1 MTQSLAPFP
10 RPRPVRLRASDAE
23 AVRAWASRF
32 AVTEDDLRRAI
43 KKVGD
48 RVDIVQRELME

>member
-1 MTQSLAPFP
+1 
-10 RPRPVRLRASDAE
+10 
-23 AVRAWASRF
+23 F